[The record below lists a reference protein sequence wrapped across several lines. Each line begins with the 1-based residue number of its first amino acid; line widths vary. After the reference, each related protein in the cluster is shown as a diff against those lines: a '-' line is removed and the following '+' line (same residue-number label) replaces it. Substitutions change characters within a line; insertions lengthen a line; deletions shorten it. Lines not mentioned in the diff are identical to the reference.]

1 MRVASDIG
9 GTFTDLVYLDE
20 KTGEVATTKA
30 DTTPRGFEQ
39 GVMNTLD
46 KAGIEQ
52 RAVEF
57 FVHGTTV
64 IINALTERTGAVTG
78 LITTRG
84 FRDVLEIQRANRPD
98 LYNLTYSKPKPFVPR
113 YLRSEVTERV
123 SYRGEVL
130 APLNEE
136 EVAAAARTLRE
147 EGVEAIAICFLHSY
161 ANPSHEQRAAEIIR
175 KENPD
180 VFVTASHEITR
191 ELREYERT
199 STAVLNSY
207 VQPAAHRYLDS
218 LESKLNSFGIKGA
231 KYVMQSNGG
240 TATFDSGRG
249 APIAMVESGPV
260 AGVLGAA
267 AIGEILGEGNIISLD
282 IGGTTA
288 KCSLIDSGEVAVT
301 TEYKLEWTRTFA
313 GFPVKIPVV
322 DIVEIGA
329 GGGSI
334 AWLDEAGAL
343 HVGPQS
349 AGAIPGPAC
358 YGRGGDRPTLT
369 DANLIAGRINP
380 DYFLGGEIALDVEK
394 ARSAM
399 GGVAQAFDAGVEEVA
414 LGVIRLANGNMVN
427 ALKLISVHRGYDPRE
442 FVLVGFGGGG
452 PMHATAL
459 ARELHIG
466 RILVPPEPAVFSAWG
481 MLMTDLRFDLLR
493 TQIRAT
499 DHVEGR
505 ELDEIWEELEHR
517 ALEHFAREGVEA
529 PRVAFQRFADMRY
542 AGQEHTVKVP
552 FPEGNV
558 TDDKLAEVRESFHSL
573 HEQTY
578 TFRLETRNEFVN
590 FHLTAFG
597 AVDKPSL
604 PEIESLGDESDA
616 VKGRRPVDFDEMGR
630 AEATI
635 YERSRLGKGAV
646 IEGPAIVEEPP
657 STTVLF
663 PEDRLEVDRYG
674 NLIIEIGMRR

>member
-20 KTGEVATTKA
+20 ISGEVATAKA
-30 DTTPRGFEQ
+30 DTTPPGFEQ
-39 GVMNTLD
+39 GVMDTLSR
-46 KAGIEQ
+46 AGIDGAE
-52 RAVEF
+52 VDF

-64 IINALTERTGAVTG
+64 IINALTERKGAMTG
-78 LITTRG
+78 LITTKG

-98 LYNLTYSKPKPFVPR
+98 LYNLKYTKPEPFVPR
-113 YLRSEVTERV
+113 FRRLEARERM
-123 SYRGEVL
+123 SNTGEVL
-130 APLNEE
+130 TPLDEDD
-136 EVAAAARTLRE
+136 VAAAAHMLRE

-161 ANPSHEQRAAEIIR
+161 SNPSHEQRAAEIIR
-175 KENPD
+175 KECPD

-191 ELREYERT
+191 EWREYERT

-207 VQPAAHRYLDS
+207 VQPVADRYLNS
-218 LESKLNSFGIKGA
+218 VQGKLEGFGVKGM
-231 KYVMQSNGG
+231 KYVMQSSGG
-240 TATFDSGRG
+240 TATFDAGRA

-267 AIGEILGEGNIISLD
+267 AIGAILGEENIISLD

-288 KCSLIDSGEVAVT
+288 KCSLVDSGEVAVT
-301 TEYKLEWTRTFA
+301 TEYKLGWTRTFA
-313 GFPVKIPVV
+313 GFPIRIPVV

-334 AWLDEAGAL
+334 VWLDDAGAM

-349 AGAIPGPAC
+349 AGAMPGPAC
-358 YGRGGDRPTLT
+358 YGRGGDDPTLT

-380 DYFLGGEIALDVEK
+380 DYFLGGEISLGVERARTAMGK
-394 ARSAM
+394 VARS
-399 GGVAQAFDAGVEEVA
+399 FDAGIEQVA
-414 LGVIRLANGNMVN
+414 LGAIRLANGNMVN
-427 ALKLISVHRGYDPRE
+427 ALKLVSVHRGYDPRD
-442 FVLVGFGGGG
+442 FVLVAFGGGG

-466 RILVPPEPAVFSAWG
+466 RVLIPPEPAVFSAWG

-493 TQIRAT
+493 TRIGSS
-499 DHVEGR
+499 DVVEGS
-505 ELDEIWEELEHR
+505 ELDEIWEELEHHAR
-517 ALEHFAREGVEA
+517 HHFAREGVEA
-529 PRVAFQRFADMRY
+529 GRVVFQRFVDMRY

-552 FPEGNV
+552 FPPGKV
-558 TDDKLAEVRESFHSL
+558 TDYELDEVREAFRNM

-578 TFRLETRNEFVN
+578 TFRLETASEFVN
-590 FHLTAFG
+590 FHLTALG
-597 AVDKPSL
+597 TVDKPTL
-604 PEIESLGDESDA
+604 PELERSLDLSTA
-616 VKGRRPVDFDEMGR
+616 VKGKRDVDFDEMGR

-635 YERSRLGKGAV
+635 YERGRLGSGAV
-646 IEGPAIVEEPP
+646 VEGPAIIEEPP

-663 PEDRLEVDRYG
+663 PGDRLEVDRYG
-674 NLIIEIGMRR
+674 NLIIQIGVRS